1 MRHSAAVKLN
11 VRMADACGLSDFRCS
26 VAVGARHVAPESDS
40 LLRFGTLPS
49 QRTVIHKERG
59 REKKILSG
67 SSGNSDQS
75 SLMMTTV

>member
-59 REKKILSG
+59 RKKILSRT
-67 SSGNSDQS
+67 SGKTDQS
-75 SLMMTTV
+75 SLMITTV